1 MKLRRVLTEH
11 GPQVEALKTS
21 APEQWVRL
29 SHISSLNDVQEQF
42 SKNNL
47 TTSILAVLELGHE
60 GWHVLSDKVNQC
72 NVITS
77 DSTIV
82 LPFQPLSFRDF
93 LLFEKHFIDAS
104 RGFVKR
110 FLPRQ
115 YKITACYES
124 LTGKIFPKFK
134 PSALWYKQPLYY
146 FGNHLNFIT
155 TGEEILKPSYTQALD
170 YELELGAILAKP
182 LLNASPAEAEKAIGG
197 YVVLNDISAR
207 DVQLAEMK
215 SGFGPQKAKH
225 FLNAMSHIVVT
236 ADEISDRI
244 DQLQGSIS
252 IDGIT
257 CAACTTS
264 TMQYSLGEAIA
275 YVSRHEQL
283 HVGELFGSGTL
294 PGGSGMEN
302 DHWVHSGNLLTLEI
316 NDIAKLTNKII

>member
-1 MKLRRVLTEH
+1 MRLRRVLTEH

-29 SHISSLNDVQEQF
+29 SNINSLNDIQEQF

-47 TTSILAVLELGHE
+47 TTSTLAVLELGNE
-60 GWHVLSDKVNQC
+60 
-72 NVITS
+72 
-77 DSTIV
+77 
-82 LPFQPLSFRDF
+82 
-93 LLFEKHFIDAS
+93 
-104 RGFVKR
+104 
-110 FLPRQ
+110 
-115 YKITACYES
+115 
-124 LTGKIFPKFK
+124 
-134 PSALWYKQPLYY
+134 
-146 FGNHLNFIT
+146 GNHLNFIT
-155 TGEEILKPSYTQALD
+155 TGEEIFKPSYTQALD

-244 DQLQGSIS
+244 NQLQGSII
-252 IDGIT
+252 IDGMK
-257 CAACTTS
+257 CAACSTS
-264 TMQYSLGEAIA
+264 NMQYSLGEAIA
-275 YVSRHEQL
+275 YASRNEQL

-316 NDIAKLTNKII
+316 DDIAKLTNKII